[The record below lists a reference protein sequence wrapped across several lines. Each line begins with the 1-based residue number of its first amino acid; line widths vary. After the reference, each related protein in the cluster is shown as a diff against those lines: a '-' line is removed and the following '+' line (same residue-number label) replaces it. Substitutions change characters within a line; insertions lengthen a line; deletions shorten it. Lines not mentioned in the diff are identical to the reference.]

1 MAYVELDVAMAGEA
15 GAAAWAFD
23 LDAWGVCGQGATE
36 AEALAALL
44 EATGADSLVVAE
56 RIVGDEQAFQADHT
70 PVTAEHRRRTETI
83 LRTARAE
90 TVALIVGASAA
101 ERAWADPGRQLPSWA
116 RWHTLEQ
123 MAWHVADTESR
134 YYLPS
139 LGLGYRP
146 ACAGLVEELHTSLD
160 HVVRIVQCMPSALAR
175 RSDGGAWTSMKVLRR
190 LAWHER
196 SELVVMR
203 RLAHSAR
210 EALTSRP

>member
-1 MAYVELDVAMAGEA
+1 MARETGT
-15 GAAAWAFD
+15 AAWAFD
-23 LDAWGVCGQGATE
+23 LDAWGLCGQGATE

-56 RIVGDEQAFQADHT
+56 RIVGDELAFQADHT
-70 PVTAEHRRRTETI
+70 PVTDEHRRRTEII

-101 ERAWADPGRQLPSWA
+101 ERAWADPARQLPSWA
-116 RWHTLEQ
+116 QWHSLGQ
-123 MAWHVADTESR
+123 MAWHIADTESR

-146 ACAGLVEELHTSLD
+146 ACEGLVEELHTSLD
-160 HVVRIVQCMPSALAR
+160 HVVRTVQSMPPALEC
-175 RSDGGAWTSMKVLRR
+175 RSDGEVWTAMKVLRR

-203 RLAHSAR
+203 RLAHRAR
-210 EALTSRP
+210 EALASGP